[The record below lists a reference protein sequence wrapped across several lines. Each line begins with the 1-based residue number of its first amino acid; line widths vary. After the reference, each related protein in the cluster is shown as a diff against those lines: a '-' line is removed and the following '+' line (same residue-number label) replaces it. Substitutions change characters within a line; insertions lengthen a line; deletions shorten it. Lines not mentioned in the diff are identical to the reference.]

1 MAEEILIFEGAKTM
15 KHCVRKKRVYSE
27 RLGRHVLRCA
37 EFADGDLGDMGD
49 MGQITDEIKDTLITG
64 AVAAGG
70 AVISKAVVENI
81 VTKQFDLSPTWE
93 IVANVVAGFALG
105 WGAVRVGL
113 DANTAAALTIGPVV
127 VGAVQLLGELAKTSN
142 GDGNG
147 DGTSGWT
154 TAQSYPNQF
163 PLTENGAN
171 ALGGY
176 VTAEQYQ
183 PSNYVMG

>member
-1 MAEEILIFEGAKTM
+1 MSEKNVF
-15 KHCVRKKRVYSE
+15 YSE

-70 AVISKAVVENI
+70 AVISKSSCRKYRYQAVRLVSNM
-81 VTKQFDLSPTWE
+81 E